1 MAYPFGVLRS
11 AETTEPT
18 GSPVTMRRMLP
29 LTREVEDHD
38 RELVVHAE
46 RDGGGV
52 HHLQAAV
59 EHLDVAHA
67 RELHRRLVL
76 GRIGG
81 VDAVHLGGLE
91 DHLRADLHRAQRPR
105 GIGGE
110 EWIARARRE
119 DDHAALLEVAD
130 GPPPDVGLGHRPHLD
145 GREHAGG
152 HPRLLDGILQGQ
164 RVDHGGEHAHVVAGG
179 PVHPARAGRD
189 AAEDVAAP
197 DDHRELHPQPRHLG
211 ELLGDAADDVGIDA
225 VPLTTRQRLA
235 RDLEQDA
242 PVRGSRAGD
251 GHGWPSSRP
260 PGSGRSASP
269 RSARPSSTSPGPPCP

>member
-1 MAYPFGVLRS
+1 MAYPFGVLSVGGDHR
-11 AETTEPT
+11 ADGLARDDATD
-18 GSPVTMRRMLP
+18 VALA
-29 LTREVEDHD
+29 REVEDHD

-67 RELHRRLVL
+67 RQLHRRLVL

-81 VDAVHLGGLE
+81 VDAVHLGRLE
-91 DHLRADLHRAQRPR
+91 DHLRADLHRAQGPR

-119 DDHAALLEVAD
+119 DDHAPLLEVPD

-164 RVDHGGEHAHVVAGG
+164 RVDHGGQHAHVVAGG

-197 DDHRELHPQPRHLG
+197 DDHRELDAQPHHLG

-251 GHGWPSSRP
+251 GHGSPSSRP
-260 PGSGRSASP
+260 PGTGRSASP
-269 RSARPSSTSPGPPCP
+269 RSARPSSTSPGRPCP